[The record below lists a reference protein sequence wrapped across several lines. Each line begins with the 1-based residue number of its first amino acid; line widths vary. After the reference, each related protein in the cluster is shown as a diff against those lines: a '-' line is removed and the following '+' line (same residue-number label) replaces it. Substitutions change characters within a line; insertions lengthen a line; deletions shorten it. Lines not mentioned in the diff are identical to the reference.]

1 MGGPGL
7 VLETWEQEVLAARA
21 SALLRHG
28 ITGGRGRERLR
39 REALEWKTKLHGSAA
54 PMKQCEFQLIRY
66 VPDAVKNEFVNS
78 GVVLRSIQSHSL
90 QSEAQRAV
98 RFTRDWSRV
107 RCIDPDADIAMLEA
121 LELEV
126 GRRLIHQED
135 DAKPVMAILEDSLSN
150 ALQIT
155 EAKAFLAE
163 SFIAG
168 LEQLLSLYVESP
180 KRARMSRRG
189 GRQAIV
195 ASMRSNFESAG
206 VWALMRKQI
215 PASTY
220 TKAGDLLR
228 IDCGYRPNGVVRLF
242 QAVSLEGDTEAA
254 KVLAFS
260 VAALERGVA
269 RVEKA
274 TLELTAIV
282 EPIRRAEK
290 ELEDLDEDRIAQYR
304 FAVETMEEHA
314 IRVLTT
320 SDLPRVAD
328 TARRELHL

>member
-1 MGGPGL
+1 M
-7 VLETWEQEVLAARA
+7 A
-21 SALLRHG
+21 
-28 ITGGRGRERLR
+28 ER
-39 REALEWKTKLHGSAA
+39 
-54 PMKQCEFQLIRY
+54 KQCEFQLIRY
-66 VPDAVKNEFVNS
+66 VPDAVKNEFVNI
-78 GVVLRSIQSHSL
+78 GVVLQSVRSL
-90 QSEAQRAV
+90 EAEEQSESVEQRAV

-107 RCIDPDADIAMLEA
+107 RCIDPDADIEMLEA
-121 LELEV
+121 LEVEV
-126 GRRLIHQED
+126 RQRLASPKSGANE
-135 DAKPVMAILEDSLSN
+135 AKPVIAVLEDTLSN

-180 KRARMSRRG
+180 KRERASRRS

-195 ASMRSNFESAG
+195 QSMRSGFEREG

-215 PASTY
+215 PVSAY
-220 TKAGDLLR
+220 TKPGDLLR

-242 QAVSLEGDTEAA
+242 QAVSLEADSEAA

-260 VAALERGVA
+260 AQAIARGVE

-282 EPIRRAEK
+282 EPIRRAETD
-290 ELEDLDEDRIAQYR
+290 ELDEDRIAQYR
-304 FAVETMEEHA
+304 FAVEAMEEHA

-320 SDLPRVAD
+320 SDLPRVAEA
-328 TARRELHL
+328 ARRELHV